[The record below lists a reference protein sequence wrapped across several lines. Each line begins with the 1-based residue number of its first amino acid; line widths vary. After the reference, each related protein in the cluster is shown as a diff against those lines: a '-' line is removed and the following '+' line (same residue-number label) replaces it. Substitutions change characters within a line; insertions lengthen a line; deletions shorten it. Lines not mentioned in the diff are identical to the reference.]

1 MHPVVPIRPSQLAAE
16 RAAGLR
22 LGHSPEPPD
31 DFGRLAGVLRRRG
44 RLIILGLVLVLSAAA
59 CFSLV
64 WPRTYQSSA
73 LIIIDRRTGNADNS
87 LALLSQLG
95 QASQVETEIELLQSR
110 HVIER
115 VVDQL
120 DLHVSVERHA
130 TTSGTSASFLGR
142 IVARARGVLRPPR
155 ALRPRV
161 VFPTFDA
168 TAEAAPAVYSGAVT
182 PQGALELR
190 DTEGRVVARVVGQE
204 AAVLIPGITLSVP
217 DSVPWQA
224 FDLRVAPFAEAVSA
238 TRNRV
243 RAARKQRDADLV
255 EVDCEGR
262 TPEGARDLC
271 SGVLTT
277 YLGLRKNLRRAEATA
292 TAQFLREQVDLLGGR
307 LAAAEDSL
315 ETYRSRYGA
324 VALDER
330 AAEEV
335 RQLARVTAQRDQ
347 LYAEQSAL
355 SALIDEIQS
364 GQAGAPRYRDLASFP
379 KFLENQAVTQL
390 LANLVTL
397 ENQRS
402 DLRLRRSE
410 TSTEITTLNGRIAE
424 IEQQLLSIA
433 MSYRR
438 ALDMEVRSLND
449 ALQASGARLNSIPQ
463 RQMEAVRLERQASGL
478 GDLYTL
484 LKTRLREAEVAEG
497 VNVPNVSVVDQPSL
511 PVRPARP
518 KLGLN
523 LVIGSVLGL
532 TFGLVLAFVR
542 EQTDHSIRE
551 RRDVERQFGLP
562 VLAMTPRLPGAN
574 TILPIPTLRRRGDA
588 GAREDPPGPVAGKGR
603 AVAVLRQE
611 RPRGE
616 YRMTDERQAALESF
630 RALATDLR
638 FATSHLNGGVLALTV
653 TSAVSGEGKTFVACN
668 LALARASQGA
678 RTLIIDGDIRGGG
691 ASKFFGLP
699 AAAPGLSDILAAS
712 PGMNPDDGVWKGTV
726 NRTDLWVIP
735 PGSSS
740 LYSARVF
747 EYPRFAH
754 LLEQAK
760 LQFDLVVIDTP
771 PINLVTDAA
780 PIAAVSD
787 AVLLV
792 VRNSIT
798 TWDGLELTLER
809 LGRARSYVVGA
820 VLNDV
825 EPRRHYGARYGY
837 SKAV

>member
-1 MHPVVPIRPSQLAAE
+1 MHPVVPIRPTRFAAE
-16 RAAGLR
+16 RAAGPPLR
-22 LGHSPEPPD
+22 HSPQPDD
-31 DFGRLAGVLRRRG
+31 DFGRLAGVLRRRA

-59 CFSLV
+59 GFSLI

-73 LIIIDRRTGNADNS
+73 LIIIERRTGAGDDA

-120 DLHVSVERHA
+120 DLHVSVESHRPTA
-130 TTSGTSASFLGR
+130 GRSTSFLGR
-142 IVARARGVLRPPR
+142 LIARARGVVRSPPT
-155 ALRPRV
+155 LRPRA

-168 TAEAAPAVYSGAVT
+168 TAEAAPAVYRAAVS

-190 DTEGRVVARVVGQE
+190 DAEGRVVARMVDQA
-204 AAVLIPGITLSVP
+204 AAVLIPGLTLSVP
-217 DSVPWQA
+217 DSAPWQA
-224 FDLRVAPFAEAVSA
+224 FDLRIAPFAKAVTA
-238 TRNRV
+238 TQRRV
-243 RAARKQRDADLV
+243 RAARRQREADLV
-255 EVDCEGR
+255 EVECEDR
-262 TPEGARDLC
+262 TPQGARDLC
-271 SGVLTT
+271 RGILAT
-277 YLGLRKNLRRAEATA
+277 YLGLRMDLRRAEATA

-307 LAAAEDSL
+307 LTVAEDSL
-315 ETYRSRYGA
+315 QTYRSRYGV

-335 RQLARVTAQRDQ
+335 RQLTRLTAQRDQ

-355 SALIDEIQS
+355 SGLIDEIQG
-364 GQAGAPRYRDLASFP
+364 GQGDTPRYRDLASFP
-379 KFLENQAVTQL
+379 RFLENQAVTQL
-390 LANLVTL
+390 LASLVTL
-397 ENQRS
+397 ENQRA

-433 MSYRR
+433 LSYRR
-438 ALDMEVRSLND
+438 ALDMEIRSLDD
-449 ALQASGARLNSIPQ
+449 ALQVSGARLNRIPQ

-511 PVRPARP
+511 PIRPARP
-518 KLGLN
+518 NLGLN
-523 LVIGSVLGL
+523 LVFGSVLGL
-532 TFGLVLAFVR
+532 TFGLVLAFYR
-542 EQTDHSIRE
+542 EQTDDSIRE

-562 VLAMTPRLPGAN
+562 VLATTPRLPGAT
-574 TILPIPTLRRRGDA
+574 TILPIPTLRRPRDPATRTEPLAPA
-588 GAREDPPGPVAGKGR
+588 GRQGA

-616 YRMTDERQAALESF
+616 YRMTDERRAALESF

-653 TSAVSGEGKTFVACN
+653 TSAVRGEGKTFVACN

-678 RTLIIDGDIRGGG
+678 RTLLIDGDVRGGG

-726 NRTDLWVIP
+726 NRTELWVIP
-735 PGSSS
+735 PGSAS
-740 LYSARVF
+740 LYTGRVF
-747 EYPRFAH
+747 EYPKFAQ

-792 VRNSIT
+792 VRNSLT

-809 LGRARSYVVGA
+809 LGRARTYVVGA

-825 EPRRHYGARYGY
+825 EPRRHDGARYGY
-837 SKAV
+837 SKTV